1 MPTPSTASR
10 SDNAP
15 ADGRADFDFFFG
27 RWAVSHRRLRKRL
40 AGDTSWDAF
49 GGTCD
54 TRPILG
60 GLGNFDDNVID
71 LPGGS
76 YRAATL
82 RTFDPE
88 TRQWSI
94 WWIDGRNPLTIDV
107 PMRGTF
113 ADGVGTFLCEDVF
126 EGRPIQVRF
135 LWSRITGDSPRWEQA
150 FSPDGGKTWETNW
163 IMDFAR
169 QT

>member
-1 MPTPSTASR
+1 MPTQSTASR
-10 SDNAP
+10 SNDAP

-40 AGDTSWDAF
+40 AGDTNWDEF

-76 YRAATL
+76 YRAATV
-82 RTFDPE
+82 RTFDPA
-88 TRQWSI
+88 TKQWSI

-113 ADGVGTFLCEDVF
+113 TDGVGTFLCEDVF
-126 EGRPIQVRF
+126 EGHPIQVRF
-135 LWSRITGDSPRWEQA
+135 LWSRITEKSARWEQA
-150 FSPDGGKTWETNW
+150 FSADGGKTWETNW
-163 IMDFAR
+163 IMDFDR
-169 QT
+169 QA

>member
-40 AGDTSWDAF
+40 AGDTNWDAF

-113 ADGVGTFLCEDVF
+113 AGGVGTFMCEDVF
-126 EGRPIQVRF
+126 EGHPIQVRF
-135 LWSRITGDSPRWEQA
+135 LWSRITEESARWEQA
-150 FSPDGGKTWETNW
+150 FSADGGETWETNW